1 MKNLFKSQ
9 KYKYKE
15 GIFDF
20 NIDDSVTKIIKKFYE
35 DTPFPNYKNSDNKV
49 SILEIGNRNYFM
61 KNLKKFIGNNKKVL
75 EIGSGT
81 CQFSNYLAIGSNNEI
96 VAFDSSLESLK
107 LGSEFAKKNNLEN
120 IKFVRGDI
128 FDDIFSDEYFDFVIT
143 NGVLHHTGN
152 AKKAFE
158 KSSFPL
164 KINGH
169 IFVGLYNRYGRLRTI
184 IRKYLYKLL
193 GQKILFFLDPV
204 LRKIPKNSQGKI
216 NAWIKDQYQ
225 HPVESLH
232 TFDEVLKWFDKNHIE
247 FVSSIPR
254 CNPYE
259 IIDDEPFLKQSRANN
274 FERIFA
280 QVIMIFNHFG
290 AEGGLFI
297 FTGKKLNKF

>member
-20 NIDDSVTKIIKKFYE
+20 NIDYPVTKIIKKFYE

-49 SILEIGNRNYFM
+49 SILEIGNSNYFM

-96 VAFDSSLESLK
+96 VAFDSSLESLR
-107 LGSEFAKKNNLEN
+107 LGSEFAKKNRLEN

-128 FDDIFSDEYFDFVIT
+128 FDKIFSDEYFDFIIT

-158 KSSFPL
+158 KASFPL

-169 IFVGLYNRYGRLRTI
+169 IFVGLYNRYGRVRTI
-184 IRKYLYKLL
+184 IRKYIYKLL
-193 GQKILFFLDPV
+193 GQKILFLLDPV

-280 QVIMIFNHFG
+280 QLIMIFNHFG
-290 AEGGLFI
+290 DEGGLFI
-297 FTGKKLNKF
+297 FTGKKIK